1 MSRFDTGDNLR
12 DFDALRA
19 RMVEAQL
26 RQRGIRGERVLAAMA
41 KVPREKFVAPAYAR
55 EAYAD
60 GPLPIGEG
68 QTISQP
74 FMVAAMVEALE
85 VEPSDRVLEIGTGT
99 GYEAAV
105 LQELA
110 AGVWTVER
118 HAGLAVMARGILGGL
133 GYRDVVV
140 ICGDGSLGLP
150 QDAPFDKIL
159 VAAGAPVAPPSLFA
173 QLVERGRMVVPVG
186 TRAEQQLRVIRK
198 VTGRPVSAA
207 GMLCCFVPLVGS
219 EGWNP

>member
-1 MSRFDTGDNLR
+1 MSSFNTGDNLP

-19 RMVEAQL
+19 RMVEGQL
-26 RQRGIRGERVLAAMA
+26 RQRGIRDERVLAAMA
-41 KVPREKFVAPAYAR
+41 KVTREKFVAPAYASG
-55 EAYAD
+55 AYAD

-85 VEPSDRVLEIGTGT
+85 VEPGDRVLEVGTGT

-105 LQELA
+105 LNELA

-118 HAGLAVMARGILGGL
+118 HGGLAAMARGILGGL
-133 GYRDVVV
+133 GYRDVAV

-150 QDAPFDKIL
+150 EYAPFDKIL

-173 QLVERGRMVVPVG
+173 QLVEGGRMVVPVG
-186 TRAEQQLRVIRK
+186 TRAEQQLQVIRK
-198 VTGRPVSAA
+198 VAGRPVSAVQ
-207 GMLCCFVPLVGS
+207 MLCCFVPLVGA
-219 EGWNP
+219 EGWAP